1 MMTNII
7 TYTLS
12 NHFLSQDGTVFRKR
26 FPLTL
31 LTISI
36 LLTGCT
42 VTPGAYMSTSGKN
55 VVDTGDRDITKLV
68 DIYPISPKLLDDM
81 YTAPTIAKPNAQ
93 LEKQLTHYEYRVGA
107 GDVLTITVWDH
118 PELTIPAGS
127 YRSAQDS
134 GNWVHSDG
142 TIYYPYIGKVKVIGK
157 TVTEIRTLISNR
169 LATYIESPQV
179 DVSIAAFRS
188 QKMYV
193 SGEVAKPGTLPITN
207 VPLTILEAFN
217 NAGGLTEKAD
227 WDNVVLTRNGKEI
240 KVSLQAL
247 VQYGDLTQNY
257 LMMPGDVLYVP
268 RNDGQKV
275 FVMGEVGQPTTLTI
289 DRAGMSI
296 TEALSKASGI
306 DQTTAN
312 ATGVFV
318 IRPIKNQPAEDK
330 ELEALLPKKM
340 AAVYQLDLSDATSLV
355 MGTEFK
361 LQPYDLVYVTAA
373 PVVRWNRLITQLL
386 PTIATYNQLTEGT
399 KRIHDW

>member
-1 MMTNII
+1 MKR
-7 TYTLS
+7 LS
-12 NHFLSQDGTVFRKR
+12 VAVLM
-26 FPLTL
+26 LTA
-31 LTISI
+31 
-36 LLTGCT
+36 LTGCT
-42 VTPGAYMSTSGKN
+42 ITPGAYVSTSGKN

-306 DQTTAN
+306 DQNTAN

-318 IRPIKNQPAEDK
+318 IRPVKNQPAEDK

-386 PTIATYNQLTEGT
+386 PTIASYNQLTEGT

>member
-1 MMTNII
+1 M
-7 TYTLS
+7 
-12 NHFLSQDGTVFRKR
+12 FRKR
-26 FPLTL
+26 LPLTL
-31 LTISI
+31 LTMSI

-42 VTPGAYMSTSGKN
+42 VTPGAYISTSGKN

-240 KVSLQAL
+240 KVSLQDL

-257 LMMPGDVLYVP
+257 LMLPGDVLYVP
-268 RNDGQKV
+268 RNDSQKV

>member
-1 MMTNII
+1 M
-7 TYTLS
+7 
-12 NHFLSQDGTVFRKR
+12 FRKP

-31 LTISI
+31 LAISI

-42 VTPGAYMSTSGKN
+42 VTPGAYVSTSGKN

-240 KVSLQAL
+240 KVSLQDL

-257 LMMPGDVLYVP
+257 LMLPGDVLYVP
-268 RNDGQKV
+268 RNDSQKV

-296 TEALSKASGI
+296 TEALSKAEGI
-306 DQTTAN
+306 KQETAQ

>member
-1 MMTNII
+1 MI
-7 TYTLS
+7 TKYFSSALVATA
-12 NHFLSQDGTVFRKR
+12 FLV
-26 FPLTL
+26 
-31 LTISI
+31 
-36 LLTGCT
+36 TGCT

-81 YTAPTIAKPNAQ
+81 YTAPIIAKPNSQ

-227 WDNVVLTRNGKEI
+227 WDNVVLTRNGKETRI
-240 KVSLQAL
+240 SLQSL
-247 VQYGDLTQNY
+247 VQYGDLTQNH
-257 LMMPGDVLYVP
+257 LMLSGDVLYVP
-268 RNDGQKV
+268 RNDNQKV

-296 TEALSKASGI
+296 TEALSKANGI
-306 DQTTAN
+306 KQETAQ

>member
-1 MMTNII
+1 M
-7 TYTLS
+7 
-12 NHFLSQDGTVFRKR
+12 FRKP

-42 VTPGAYMSTSGKN
+42 VTPGAYVSTSGKN

-240 KVSLQAL
+240 KVSLQDL

-257 LMMPGDVLYVP
+257 LMLPGDVLYVP
-268 RNDGQKV
+268 RNDSQKV

-330 ELEALLPKKM
+330 ELDALLPKKM

>member
-1 MMTNII
+1 M
-7 TYTLS
+7 
-12 NHFLSQDGTVFRKR
+12 FRKR
-26 FPLTL
+26 LPLTL
-31 LTISI
+31 LTMSI

-42 VTPGAYMSTSGKN
+42 VTPGAYISTSGKN

-240 KVSLQAL
+240 KVSLQDL

-257 LMMPGDVLYVP
+257 LMLPGDVLYVP
-268 RNDGQKV
+268 RNDSQKV

-330 ELEALLPKKM
+330 ELDALLPKKM

>member
-1 MMTNII
+1 MKH
-7 TYTLS
+7 LS
-12 NHFLSQDGTVFRKR
+12 IAVFM
-26 FPLTL
+26 LTA
-31 LTISI
+31 
-36 LLTGCT
+36 LTGCT
-42 VTPGAYMSTSGKN
+42 VTPGVYMSASGKN
-55 VVDTGDRDITKLV
+55 VVDTGDRDIAKFV
-68 DIYPISPKLLDDM
+68 DIYPISPKLLDEL
-81 YTAPTIAKPNAQ
+81 YTPHDIAKPNPT
-93 LEKQLTHYEYRVGA
+93 LEKQLSTYEYRVGV
-107 GDVLTITVWDH
+107 GDVLNVIVWDH

-127 YRSAQDS
+127 YRSAADS

-157 TVTEIRTLISNR
+157 TVTEIRSLISNK
-169 LATYIESPQV
+169 LATYIESPQI

-217 NAGGLTEKAD
+217 TAGGLTDKAD
-227 WDNVVLTRNGKEI
+227 WDNVVLTRKGKEI
-240 KVSLQAL
+240 KVSLQSL

-257 LMMPGDVLYVP
+257 LMLPGDVLYVP
-268 RNDGQKV
+268 RNDNQKV
-275 FVMGEVGQPTTLTI
+275 FVMGEVGQPDTLTI

-296 TEALSKASGI
+296 TEALSKAGGTN
-306 DQTTAN
+306 QTTAN

-318 IRPIKNQPAEDK
+318 IRPLKGQSSGDK
-330 ELEALLPKKM
+330 ELDALLPKKM

-361 LQPYDLVYVTAA
+361 LKPYDLVYVTAA

>member
-1 MMTNII
+1 MTKK
-7 TYTLS
+7 S
-12 NHFLSQDGTVFRKR
+12 
-26 FPLTL
+26 LTL
-31 LTISI
+31 MSLVLAVT
-36 LLTGCT
+36 LTGCT
-42 VTPGAYMSTSGKN
+42 VTPGAYVSTSGKN

-240 KVSLQAL
+240 KVSLQDL

-257 LMMPGDVLYVP
+257 LMLPGDVLYVP
-268 RNDGQKV
+268 RNDSQKV

-386 PTIATYNQLTEGT
+386 PTIASYNQLTEGV
-399 KRIHDW
+399 KRVHDW

>member
-1 MMTNII
+1 MNKVI
-7 TYTLS
+7 
-12 NHFLSQDGTVFRKR
+12 F
-26 FPLTL
+26 
-31 LTISI
+31 SI
-36 LLTGCT
+36 LISLSLASCT
-42 VTPGAYMSTSGKN
+42 VTPGAYVSTSGKN

-240 KVSLQAL
+240 KVSLQDL

-257 LMMPGDVLYVP
+257 LMLPGDVLYVP
-268 RNDGQKV
+268 RNDSQKV

-306 DQTTAN
+306 DQNTAN

-386 PTIATYNQLTEGT
+386 PTIASYNQLTEGT

>member
-1 MMTNII
+1 MTTKSLSLLSI
-7 TYTLS
+7 T
-12 NHFLSQDGTVFRKR
+12 
-26 FPLTL
+26 LTL
-31 LTISI
+31 V
-36 LLTGCT
+36 LTGCT

-227 WDNVVLTRNGKEI
+227 WDNVVLTRNGKETRI
-240 KVSLQAL
+240 SLQSL
-247 VQYGDLTQNY
+247 VQYGDLTQNH
-257 LMMPGDVLYVP
+257 LMLSGDVLYVP
-268 RNDGQKV
+268 RNDSQKV

-296 TEALSKASGI
+296 TEALSKANGLN
-306 DQTTAN
+306 QTTAN

-386 PTIATYNQLTEGT
+386 PTIASYNQLTEGT

>member
-1 MMTNII
+1 MN
-7 TYTLS
+7 YL
-12 NHFLSQDGTVFRKR
+12 
-26 FPLTL
+26 
-31 LTISI
+31 SI
-36 LLTGCT
+36 LPISFLLLISGCT
-42 VTPGAYMSTSGKN
+42 VTPGAYISTSGKN

-81 YTAPTIAKPNAQ
+81 YTAPIIAKPNSQ
-93 LEKQLTHYEYRVGA
+93 LEKQLTNYEYRVGA

-157 TVTEIRTLISNR
+157 TVTEIRTLISSR

-227 WDNVVLTRNGKEI
+227 WDNVVLTRNGKETRI
-240 KVSLQAL
+240 SLQSL
-247 VQYGDLTQNY
+247 VQYGDLTQNH
-257 LMMPGDVLYVP
+257 LMLSGDVLYVP
-268 RNDGQKV
+268 RNDSQKV

-318 IRPIKNQPAEDK
+318 IRPIKSQPVQHK

-373 PVVRWNRLITQLL
+373 PIVRWNRLITQLL
-386 PTIATYNQLTEGT
+386 PTIASYNQLTEGI
-399 KRIHDW
+399 KRVHDW

>member
-1 MMTNII
+1 MKR
-7 TYTLS
+7 LS
-12 NHFLSQDGTVFRKR
+12 VAVLM
-26 FPLTL
+26 LTA
-31 LTISI
+31 
-36 LLTGCT
+36 LTGCT
-42 VTPGAYMSTSGKN
+42 VTPGAYISTSGKN

-240 KVSLQAL
+240 KVSLQDL

-257 LMMPGDVLYVP
+257 LMLPGDVLYVP
-268 RNDGQKV
+268 RNDSQKV

-386 PTIATYNQLTEGT
+386 PTIASYNQLTEGT

>member
-1 MMTNII
+1 M
-7 TYTLS
+7 
-12 NHFLSQDGTVFRKR
+12 FRKR

-31 LTISI
+31 LAISI

-81 YTAPTIAKPNAQ
+81 YTAPTIAKPNSQ
-93 LEKQLTHYEYRVGA
+93 LEKQLTNYEYRVGA

-240 KVSLQAL
+240 KVSLQDL

-257 LMMPGDVLYVP
+257 LMLPGDVLYVP
-268 RNDGQKV
+268 RNDSQKV

-386 PTIATYNQLTEGT
+386 PTIASYNQLTEGT

>member
-1 MMTNII
+1 MIN
-7 TYTLS
+7 
-12 NHFLSQDGTVFRKR
+12 KR
-26 FPLTL
+26 LPLTL
-31 LTISI
+31 LAVSI

-42 VTPGAYMSTSGKN
+42 VTPGAYVSTSGKN

-240 KVSLQAL
+240 KVSLQDL

-257 LMMPGDVLYVP
+257 LMLPGDVLYVP
-268 RNDGQKV
+268 RNDSQKV

-296 TEALSKASGI
+296 TEALSKASGLN
-306 DQTTAN
+306 QTTAN

-386 PTIATYNQLTEGT
+386 PTIASYNQLTEGT

>member
-1 MMTNII
+1 MKR
-7 TYTLS
+7 LS
-12 NHFLSQDGTVFRKR
+12 VAVLM
-26 FPLTL
+26 LT
-31 LTISI
+31 T
-36 LLTGCT
+36 LTGCT

-240 KVSLQAL
+240 KVSLQDL

-257 LMMPGDVLYVP
+257 LMLPGDVLYVP
-268 RNDGQKV
+268 RNDSQKV

-296 TEALSKASGI
+296 TEALSKASGLN
-306 DQTTAN
+306 QTTAN

-386 PTIATYNQLTEGT
+386 PTIASYNQLTEGT

>member
-1 MMTNII
+1 M
-7 TYTLS
+7 
-12 NHFLSQDGTVFRKR
+12 FRKP

-42 VTPGAYMSTSGKN
+42 VTPGAYVSTSGKN

-240 KVSLQAL
+240 KVSLQDL

-257 LMMPGDVLYVP
+257 LMLPGDVLYVP
-268 RNDGQKV
+268 RNDSQKV

-306 DQTTAN
+306 DQNTAN

-386 PTIATYNQLTEGT
+386 PTIASYNQLTEGT

>member
-1 MMTNII
+1 MPFI
-7 TYTLS
+7 Y
-12 NHFLSQDGTVFRKR
+12 
-26 FPLTL
+26 TL

-36 LLTGCT
+36 VLTGCT
-42 VTPGAYMSTSGKN
+42 ITPGAYMSTSGKN

-81 YTAPTIAKPNAQ
+81 YTAPIIAKPNSQ
-93 LEKQLTHYEYRVGA
+93 LEKQITNYEYRVGA

-142 TIYYPYIGKVKVIGK
+142 TIYYPYIGKVKVVGK

-227 WDNVVLTRNGKEI
+227 WDNVVLTRNGKETRI
-240 KVSLQAL
+240 SLQSL
-247 VQYGDLTQNY
+247 VQYGDLTQNH
-257 LMMPGDVLYVP
+257 LMLSGDVLYVP
-268 RNDGQKV
+268 RNDNQKV

-296 TEALSKASGI
+296 TEALSKANGI
-306 DQTTAN
+306 KQETAQ

>member
-1 MMTNII
+1 M
-7 TYTLS
+7 
-12 NHFLSQDGTVFRKR
+12 FRKPL
-26 FPLTL
+26 PLTL

-42 VTPGAYMSTSGKN
+42 ITPGAYMSTSGKN

-81 YTAPTIAKPNAQ
+81 YTAPTIAKPNSQ

-227 WDNVVLTRNGKEI
+227 WDNVVLTRNGKETRI
-240 KVSLQAL
+240 SLQSL
-247 VQYGDLTQNY
+247 VQYGDLTQNH
-257 LMMPGDVLYVP
+257 LMLSGDVLYVP
-268 RNDGQKV
+268 RNDNQKV

-296 TEALSKASGI
+296 TEALSKANGI
-306 DQTTAN
+306 KQETAQ

>member
-1 MMTNII
+1 M
-7 TYTLS
+7 
-12 NHFLSQDGTVFRKR
+12 FRKP

-42 VTPGAYMSTSGKN
+42 VTPGAYVSTSGKN

-81 YTAPTIAKPNAQ
+81 YTAPTIAKPNTQ
-93 LEKQLTHYEYRVGA
+93 LEKQLTNYEYRVGA

-240 KVSLQAL
+240 KVSLQDL

-257 LMMPGDVLYVP
+257 LMLPGDVLYVP
-268 RNDGQKV
+268 RNDSQKV

-296 TEALSKASGI
+296 TEALSKASGLN
-306 DQTTAN
+306 QTTAN

-386 PTIATYNQLTEGT
+386 PTIASYNQLTEGT

>member
-1 MMTNII
+1 MKR
-7 TYTLS
+7 LS
-12 NHFLSQDGTVFRKR
+12 VAVLM
-26 FPLTL
+26 LTA
-31 LTISI
+31 
-36 LLTGCT
+36 LTGCT
-42 VTPGAYMSTSGKN
+42 VTPGAYVSTSGKN

-240 KVSLQAL
+240 KVSLQDL

-257 LMMPGDVLYVP
+257 LMLPGDVLYVP
-268 RNDGQKV
+268 RNDSQKV

-318 IRPIKNQPAEDK
+318 IRPIKNQPAEDR

-386 PTIATYNQLTEGT
+386 PTIASYNQLTEGT

>member
-1 MMTNII
+1 MKR
-7 TYTLS
+7 LS
-12 NHFLSQDGTVFRKR
+12 VTVLM
-26 FPLTL
+26 LTA
-31 LTISI
+31 
-36 LLTGCT
+36 LTGCA
-42 VTPGAYMSTSGKN
+42 VTPGAYISTSGKN
-55 VVDTGDRDITKLV
+55 VVDTGGTDITKLV

-81 YTAPTIAKPNAQ
+81 YTAPIIAKPNAQ
-93 LEKQLTHYEYRVGA
+93 LERQLAHYEYHVGV

-217 NAGGLTEKAD
+217 NTGGLTEKAD

-268 RNDGQKV
+268 RNDSQKV
-275 FVMGEVGQPTTLTI
+275 FVMGEVGQATTLTI

-306 DQTTAN
+306 DQKTAN

-318 IRPIKNQPAEDK
+318 IRPIKNQPSEDK

>member
-1 MMTNII
+1 M
-7 TYTLS
+7 
-12 NHFLSQDGTVFRKR
+12 FRKP

-42 VTPGAYMSTSGKN
+42 VTPGAYVSTSGKN

-93 LEKQLTHYEYRVGA
+93 LEKQLTNYEYRVGA

-240 KVSLQAL
+240 KVSLQDL

-257 LMMPGDVLYVP
+257 LMLPGDVLYVP
-268 RNDGQKV
+268 RNDSQKV

-296 TEALSKASGI
+296 TEALSKASGLN
-306 DQTTAN
+306 QTTAN

-386 PTIATYNQLTEGT
+386 PTIASYNQLTEGT

>member
-1 MMTNII
+1 MI
-7 TYTLS
+7 S
-12 NHFLSQDGTVFRKR
+12 KR
-26 FPLTL
+26 LPLTL
-31 LTISI
+31 LAASI

-42 VTPGAYMSTSGKN
+42 VTPGAYVSTSGKN
-55 VVDTGDRDITKLV
+55 VIDTGDRDITKLV
-68 DIYPISPKLLDDM
+68 DIYPISPKLLDEM
-81 YTAPTIAKPNAQ
+81 YIAPTIAKPNTQ
-93 LEKQLTHYEYRVGA
+93 LEKQLTNYEYRVGA

-240 KVSLQAL
+240 KVSLQDL

-257 LMMPGDVLYVP
+257 LMLPGDVLYVP
-268 RNDGQKV
+268 RNDSQKV

-296 TEALSKASGI
+296 TEALSKANGLN
-306 DQTTAN
+306 QNTAN

-386 PTIATYNQLTEGT
+386 PTIASYNQLTEGT

>member
-1 MMTNII
+1 MKR
-7 TYTLS
+7 LS
-12 NHFLSQDGTVFRKR
+12 VTVLM
-26 FPLTL
+26 LTA
-31 LTISI
+31 
-36 LLTGCT
+36 LTGCT

-55 VVDTGDRDITKLV
+55 VVDTGDRDISKLV

-240 KVSLQAL
+240 KVSLQDL

-257 LMMPGDVLYVP
+257 LMLPGDVLYVP
-268 RNDGQKV
+268 RNDSQKV

-306 DQTTAN
+306 DQNTAN

-330 ELEALLPKKM
+330 ELDALLPKKM

-386 PTIATYNQLTEGT
+386 PTIASYNQLTEGT

>member
-1 MMTNII
+1 M
-7 TYTLS
+7 
-12 NHFLSQDGTVFRKR
+12 FRKP

-42 VTPGAYMSTSGKN
+42 ITPGAYMSTSGKN

-81 YTAPTIAKPNAQ
+81 YTAPIIAKPNSQ
-93 LEKQLTHYEYRVGA
+93 LEKQLTNYEYRVGA

-240 KVSLQAL
+240 KISLQSL
-247 VQYGDLTQNY
+247 VQYGDLTQNH
-257 LMMPGDVLYVP
+257 LMLSGDVLYVP
-268 RNDGQKV
+268 RNDNQKV

-296 TEALSKASGI
+296 TEALSKANGI
-306 DQTTAN
+306 KQETAQ

-318 IRPIKNQPAEDK
+318 IRPIKSQPAEDK

>member
-1 MMTNII
+1 M
-7 TYTLS
+7 
-12 NHFLSQDGTVFRKR
+12 FRKR
-26 FPLTL
+26 LPLTL

-240 KVSLQAL
+240 KVSLQDL

-257 LMMPGDVLYVP
+257 LMLPGDVLYVP
-268 RNDGQKV
+268 RNDSQKV

-306 DQTTAN
+306 DQNTAN

-386 PTIATYNQLTEGT
+386 PTIASYNQLTEGT

>member
-1 MMTNII
+1 M
-7 TYTLS
+7 
-12 NHFLSQDGTVFRKR
+12 FRKP

-42 VTPGAYMSTSGKN
+42 ITPGAYMSTSGKN

-81 YTAPTIAKPNAQ
+81 YTAPIIAKPNSQ
-93 LEKQLTHYEYRVGA
+93 LEKQLTNYEYRVGA

-227 WDNVVLTRNGKEI
+227 WDNVVLTRNGKETRI
-240 KVSLQAL
+240 SLQSL
-247 VQYGDLTQNY
+247 VQYGDLTQNH
-257 LMMPGDVLYVP
+257 LMLSGDVLYVP
-268 RNDGQKV
+268 RNDSQKV

-296 TEALSKASGI
+296 TEALSKANGLN
-306 DQTTAN
+306 QTTAN

-386 PTIATYNQLTEGT
+386 PTIASYNQLTEGT

>member
-1 MMTNII
+1 MKR
-7 TYTLS
+7 LS
-12 NHFLSQDGTVFRKR
+12 VAVLM
-26 FPLTL
+26 LTA
-31 LTISI
+31 
-36 LLTGCT
+36 LTGCT

-240 KVSLQAL
+240 KVSLQDL

-257 LMMPGDVLYVP
+257 LMLPGDVLYVP
-268 RNDGQKV
+268 RNDSQKV

-296 TEALSKASGI
+296 TEALSKASGLN
-306 DQTTAN
+306 QTTAN

-386 PTIATYNQLTEGT
+386 PTIASYNQLTEGT

>member
-1 MMTNII
+1 MSS
-7 TYTLS
+7 TLAIVIS
-12 NHFLSQDGTVFRKR
+12 LNLW
-26 FPLTL
+26 
-31 LTISI
+31 ISI
-36 LLTGCT
+36 
-42 VTPGAYMSTSGKN
+42 
-55 VVDTGDRDITKLV
+55 RF
-68 DIYPISPKLLDDM
+68 SPKLLDEM
-81 YTAPTIAKPNAQ
+81 YVAPVIAKPNPT
-93 LEKQLTHYEYRVGA
+93 LEKQLSTYEYRVGV

-127 YRSAQDS
+127 YRSAADS
-134 GNWVHSDG
+134 GNWVHSNG
-142 TIYYPYIGKVKVIGK
+142 TIYYPYIGNVKVVGK
-157 TVTEIRTLISNR
+157 TLSEIRNLVSSK

-207 VPLTILEAFN
+207 IPLTVLEAFN

-240 KVSLQAL
+240 KLSLQSL
-247 VQYGDLTQNY
+247 VQYGDMTQNY
-257 LMMPGDVLYVP
+257 LMLPGDTLYVP

-275 FVMGEVGQPTTLTI
+275 FVMGEVGQPNTLTI

-296 TEALSKASGI
+296 TEALSKAGGT

-318 IRPIKNQPAEDK
+318 IRPIKNQISGDK
-330 ELEALLPKKM
+330 ELDALLPKKM
-340 AAVYQLDLSDATSLV
+340 AAVYQLDLSDATAMV
-355 MGTEFK
+355 MGTESK
-361 LQPYDLVYVTAA
+361 LQPYDLVYVTTA

>member
-1 MMTNII
+1 MKRLSVAVLMMAA
-7 TYTLS
+7 
-12 NHFLSQDGTVFRKR
+12 
-26 FPLTL
+26 
-31 LTISI
+31 
-36 LLTGCT
+36 LTGCT
-42 VTPGAYMSTSGKN
+42 ITPGAYMSTSGKN
-55 VVDTGDRDITKLV
+55 VVDTGDKDITKLV
-68 DIYPISPKLLDDM
+68 DIYPITPKLLDDM
-81 YTAPTIAKPNAQ
+81 YVAPTIAKPNAL
-93 LEKQLTHYEYRVGA
+93 LEKQLANYDYRIGI
-107 GDVLTITVWDH
+107 GDVLTVTVWDH

-142 TIYYPYIGKVKVIGK
+142 TIYYPYIGKVKVAGK
-157 TVTEIRTLISNR
+157 TVTEIRNLISNR

-193 SGEVAKPGTLPITN
+193 SGEVATPGTLPITN

-240 KVSLQAL
+240 KVSLQSL

-257 LMMPGDVLYVP
+257 LMQPSDVLYVP

-306 DQTTAN
+306 DQNTAN

-340 AAVYQLDLSDATSLV
+340 AAVYQLDLADATSLV

>member
-1 MMTNII
+1 MKRLSI
-7 TYTLS
+7 TVLM
-12 NHFLSQDGTVFRKR
+12 L
-26 FPLTL
+26 
-31 LTISI
+31 IA
-36 LLTGCT
+36 LTGCT
-42 VTPGAYMSTSGKN
+42 ITPGAYMSTSGKN

-81 YTAPTIAKPNAQ
+81 YTAPTIAKPNPQ
-93 LEKQLTHYEYRVGA
+93 LEKQLTNYEYRVGA

-217 NAGGLTEKAD
+217 NAGGLTENAD

-240 KVSLQAL
+240 KVSLQDL

-257 LMMPGDVLYVP
+257 LMVPGDVLYVP
-268 RNDGQKV
+268 RNDSQKV

-318 IRPIKNQPAEDK
+318 IRPVKNQPAEDK

-386 PTIATYNQLTEGT
+386 PTIASYNQLTEGT
-399 KRIHDW
+399 KRIRDW